1 MRRQRPEF
9 PLKLI
14 SSIIIIFLTVFFII
28 GYLDRIRRNSEY
40 FKIKDIVA
48 KGVDSIDLSN
58 FKGRNI
64 FMLNLQEESKRLS
77 ALYPTYKRIRLIKV
91 LPNRLFVDFISRK
104 PLGIVKLYR
113 YFCVDEDATLFDVP
127 AQLQKLDLPLIL
139 GLDTKIF
146 GPKPGRIYNIK
157 ELNLALDII
166 KEVDKNRNLKD
177 YKIKI
182 IDVANLANA
191 TFFLNEGLE
200 IKLGGDDIRNKINI
214 LSSLLIQLKS
224 EQRNIEY
231 IDLRFKEPVIKFK
244 NVQ

>member
-9 PLKLI
+9 GLKLI

-28 GYLDRIRRNSEY
+28 GYLDRILRNSEY

-64 FMLNLQEESKRLS
+64 FMLNLQEESNRLS

-113 YFCVDEDATLFDVP
+113 YFCVDEDAALFDVP
-127 AQLQKLDLPLIL
+127 AQLQELDLPLIL

-182 IDVANLANA
+182 IDVANLTNA
-191 TFFLNEGLE
+191 SFFLNEGLE

-214 LSSLLIQLKS
+214 LSSLLIQIKS
-224 EQRNIEY
+224 EQRNIKY